1 MRLPVI
7 SLALLACLQPALAAP
22 TTYSFTI
29 NRAASGVTGSFSSSA
44 NTSGTLIGNWD
55 AATNSTG
62 TRTKPGLFGTFG
74 STENVAVGVQINGTI
89 TNNSLSTDT
98 TGTFQFSIDPATNT
112 CAVAGY
118 SANLLNGAT
127 LTIPVN
133 ATIQTASFRTRT
145 PDSTY
150 PGGIPVT
157 LPVGDATVTALAM
170 VQDPGTATGTLT
182 PSGAN
187 TWTFAVAPV
196 VTMTAS
202 FTLLGNAIDAPSTPA
217 PIAMTGT
224 ITVSGNTASISSSF
238 PVTITQTQQP
248 NTILPQAPADIP
260 TVLPTGSTAHVL
272 LDLTLTQT
280 TVNVQVST
288 HSQAAGTRVRCAA
301 DLDDGS
307 GTGTP
312 DDAVTI
318 DDLLYFLGRYE
329 AGSVAAD
336 LDDGSGTG
344 VHDGAVTIDDLLYF
358 LGHYEGGC

>member
-1 MRLPVI
+1 MRLLVI
-7 SLALLACLQPALAAP
+7 ICALLACPWPALAAP

-29 NRAASGVTGSFSSSA
+29 NRAASGVTGSFSSTA
-44 NTSGTLIGNWD
+44 NTSGTLIGNWN
-55 AATNSTG
+55 ATTNPTG

-74 STENVAVGVQINGTI
+74 STENVAADVQINGTI

-98 TGTFQFSIDPATNT
+98 TGTFELTIDPAANT
-112 CAVAGY
+112 CAISGY
-118 SANLLNGAT
+118 AANLLSGT
-127 LTIPVN
+127 TMTIPVS

-170 VQDPGTATGTLT
+170 VQNAGTATGTLT
-182 PSGAN
+182 PNGAN
-187 TWTFAVAPV
+187 AWTFAVAPV

-202 FTLLGNAIDAPSTPA
+202 FTLLGNSIDAPSTPA

-224 ITVSGNTASISSSF
+224 ISVSGNTASITSSF
-238 PVTITQTQQP
+238 PVTISQTQQP
-248 NTILPQAPADIP
+248 NTVLPQAPADIP

-280 TVNVQVST
+280 SVNVQVST
-288 HSQAAGTRVRCAA
+288 HSQAAGTRVHCPA
-301 DLDDGS
+301 DLDDGT

-318 DDLLYFLGRYE
+318 DDLLFFLARYE
-329 AGSVAAD
+329 AGALAAD

-344 VHDGAVTIDDLLYF
+344 THDGAVTIDDLLFF
-358 LGHYEGGC
+358 LAHYEGGC